1 MSDRDDLLDS
11 PDSSPAAPTRRR
23 LRTEAS
29 SQPSVDDDIMP
40 ASQRR
45 RLAFAARRIG
55 LDRIDAD
62 GNADD
67 ENNNDGDDY
76 DNDNVGDDDLST
88 KSANDDVVEGG
99 YNNTTAYFEEEDEG
113 ENLQDTAVSDYQ
125 AITALDTYDATMVD
139 DRQYDRMTNEERRRA
154 EEELDRLYARR
165 NEAMYGETI
174 EEGMS
179 CSYCGFEY
187 LRIEIFLT
195 SR

>member
-1 MSDRDDLLDS
+1 MSDRDDLLNS

-23 LRTEAS
+23 LRTGSS
-29 SQPSVDDDIMP
+29 SQSSVDDDTLP

-62 GNADD
+62 GNADE
-67 ENNNDGDDY
+67 ENNNDGDGY
-76 DNDNVGDDDLST
+76 DNDNVGDGDLST
-88 KSANDDVVEGG
+88 NSANDDVVEGG

-113 ENLQDTAVSDYQ
+113 ENLQDTAASDYQ
-125 AITALDTYDATMVD
+125 EITALDTYDATMVD

-165 NEAMYGETI
+165 NEAMYGDTV

-187 LRIEIFLT
+187 LRMKIF
-195 SR
+195 

>member
-1 MSDRDDLLDS
+1 MSDRDDLLNS

-23 LRTEAS
+23 LRTGSS
-29 SQPSVDDDIMP
+29 SQSSVDDDTLP

-62 GNADD
+62 GNADE
-67 ENNNDGDDY
+67 ENNNDGDGY
-76 DNDNVGDDDLST
+76 GNDNVGDGDLST
-88 KSANDDVVEGG
+88 NSANDDVVEGG

-113 ENLQDTAVSDYQ
+113 ENLQDTAASDYQ
-125 AITALDTYDATMVD
+125 EITALDTYDATMVD

-165 NEAMYGETI
+165 NEAMYGDTV

-187 LRIEIFLT
+187 LRMKIF
-195 SR
+195 